1 MCLFSP
7 MLFHEDGC
15 EHDIK
20 WWGEHIYGGVPCI
33 VQRPGEVITGWCS
46 HKAGCRHPPETVG
59 GQVKPTPPD
68 FTATCIHHNTQWRLL
83 LIWLK
88 NCQVGPKGSKYMHT
102 DCILPIVDYFTVK
115 IFRAA
120 SCRFSILHMYIV
132 TCRTYPTLYV
142 RYWPVS

>member
-1 MCLFSP
+1 MFVFPHAVSWRWLWTRYQMVRRTYLWWCTWHCSEAWRGYYWLMFSQSRMQTP
-7 MLFHEDGC
+7 SWNC
-15 EHDIK
+15 R
-20 WWGEHIYGGVPCI
+20 W
-33 VQRPGEVITGWCS
+33 TGKTYS
-46 HKAGCRHPPETVG
+46 
-59 GQVKPTPPD
+59 PD

-132 TCRTYPTLYV
+132 TSRTYPTLYV